1 MISNKKRIIEEIV
14 NNFVVLAESPYGNYG
29 IQYIMDNWDTN
40 ELNDFIK
47 KIMENIYKLSVQQF
61 SSNVV
66 EKAIEKIDDKNR
78 EKMIRKLCFET
89 NFILL
94 LKNKFGRFVLQ
105 KAINYMNQKLRNEF
119 ENNLINKIN
128 SNKYSYKDIS
138 KVKKFVMKITN
149 NQFSRDS
156 NFDLKNE
163 YFVKNNINLF
173 CNFGFNKKY
182 TES

>member
-1 MISNKKRIIEEIV
+1 
-14 NNFVVLAESPYGNYG
+14 
-29 IQYIMDNWDTN
+29 
-40 ELNDFIK
+40 
-47 KIMENIYKLSVQQF
+47 
-61 SSNVV
+61 
-66 EKAIEKIDDKNR
+66 
-78 EKMIRKLCFET
+78 
-89 NFILL
+89 
-94 LKNKFGRFVLQ
+94 
-105 KAINYMNQKLRNEF
+105 MNQKLRNEF

-163 YFVKNNINLF
+163 YFIKNNINLF